1 MNRWLW
7 LAVRPVI
14 RLRRGRVPPASLTGP
29 VWYFAYGSNMNER
42 LFRDRR
48 HMEWQQTRVG
58 RLDGYRLTFTV
69 AGGRRPGLSAPANIV
84 EAPGESVFGV
94 LYQLPLHK
102 FARLDNSEGRQYRYL
117 WTEVEDTAGDRVAAV
132 TYRVAA
138 AAAEGRP
145 SPSYLNLIREAARQR
160 GLPADYL
167 ARLDRV
173 EVRA

>member
-1 MNRWLW
+1 MNRLLW

-42 LFRDRR
+42 LFRERR
-48 HMEWQQTRVG
+48 HMLWLQTRVG

-69 AGGRRPGLSAPANIV
+69 AGGHRPGMSAPANIV
-84 EAPGESVFGV
+84 EALGESVFGV
-94 LYQLPLHK
+94 LYRLPLHK

-117 WTEVEDTAGDRVAAV
+117 WTEVEDTEGDRVAAV
-132 TYRVAA
+132 TYHVAA
-138 AAAEGRP
+138 AAAEDRP

-160 GLPADYL
+160 GLPADYI